1 MYYHNQLVNTGKIND
16 VGSYTRT
23 NAPVS
28 YRAGVELQG
37 DAIVSKWLNAFA
49 NLTLSKNKIQDFTE
63 YVDDYDNGMQKQNV
77 YHNTDISF
85 SPDVIGAAGIN
96 FIPLKNAEINL
107 QSKYVG
113 RQYLDNTSHVSRSI
127 DPYFV
132 ENIKL
137 SYTLHQKAFKEVNF
151 IFQVNNIFNK
161 LYESNGY
168 TYNYIYGGEFTVE
181 NYYYPMAGTNCMAAI
196 NIKL

>member
-23 NAPVS
+23 NAPSS
-28 YRAGVELQG
+28 YRTGVELQG
-37 DAIVSKWLNAFA
+37 SSIITKWLNAFA
-49 NLTLSKNKIQDFTE
+49 NLTLSQNKIKDFTE
-63 YVDDYDNGMQKQNV
+63 YVDDYDSGLQKQKV

-96 FIPLKNAEINL
+96 IIPLKNAEINL

-132 ENIKL
+132 ENVKL
-137 SYTLHQKAFKEVNF
+137 AYTLHQKTFKEVNF
-151 IFQVNNIFNK
+151 IFQVNNVFNK
-161 LYESNGY
+161 MYESNGY
-168 TYNYIYGGEFTVE
+168 TFNYIYGGEFAVE
-181 NYYYPMAGTNCMAAI
+181 NYYYPMAGTNFMAAI